1 MIGRLLFSLTF
12 TFLFSWNI
20 FSQSV
25 KISLFNDK
33 QPVTIVFT
41 VVKGQY
47 KFSGDGEFY
56 SVFQKD
62 QIFYITIDNGTIQ
75 IRDQKKLIGNFK
87 NLDFEGIATENTFQ
101 LKPVTPSL
109 ASREYDDNLQINLR
123 NRRLLLINKVD
134 MEKYLAGVIEA
145 EGGSEA
151 GIEYYKAQ
159 AVLIRTF
166 AINNMFKHATEGF
179 NLCDGV
185 HCQAYKG
192 RSSLNDKIYKAA
204 RETAGQVLV
213 DADSN
218 LIFSP
223 FHSNCGGLT
232 NPAGNVWQNNLPY
245 LKSIRDPFCTSSRNA
260 RWVKEIPFSEW
271 KQFLEEKGIEVQSV
285 KDCLFRQDTRKKYY
299 KVGNNSS
306 VTLRDIRN
314 HWHLKSSFF
323 NVEGR
328 QDSVYLAG
336 RGYGHGVGLCQE
348 GAIEMAKVGYVY
360 MDILFFYFSNVHL
373 ADYRTLELNNY

>member
-1 MIGRLLFSLTF
+1 MVKRLFYFLFF
-12 TFLFSWNI
+12 TFFI
-20 FSQSV
+20 FSNGLTQSIKV
-25 KISLFNDK
+25 GLLYDK
-33 QPVTIVFT
+33 QPET
-41 VVKGQY
+41 VVLSVVTGQY

-62 QIFYITIDNGTIQ
+62 QIFYITINNGSIL
-75 IRDQKKLIGNFK
+75 IRDQKKLIGSFK
-87 NLDFEGIATENTFQ
+87 EIEFEGIDKENTFQ
-101 LKPVTPSL
+101 LKAVTPS
-109 ASREYDDNLQINLR
+109 SDSHEYDDNLQISLSDNH
-123 NRRLLLINKVD
+123 LLLINKVD

-145 EGGSEA
+145 EGGSDA

-192 RSSLNDKIYKAA
+192 RSSLNNKIYEAA
-204 RETAGQVLV
+204 KETEGQVLV

-232 NPAGNVWQNNLPY
+232 NTAGNVWQSDLPY
-245 LKSIRDPFCTSSRNA
+245 LKSVKDPFCTDSRNA
-260 RWVKEIPFSEW
+260 KWGKEIPFSEW
-271 KQFLEEKGIEVQSV
+271 KQFLKEKGVEVNSPDECRFSQN
-285 KDCLFRQDTRKKYY
+285 TRKKYY
-299 KVGNNSS
+299 VVKGQDIS
-306 VTLRDIRN
+306 LRDIRN
-314 HWHLKSSFF
+314 RWNLKSSFF
-323 NVEGR
+323 SVESSNGNILLR
-328 QDSVYLAG
+328 G

-360 MDILFFYFSNVHL
+360 EDILFFYFSNVHL
-373 ADYRTLELNNY
+373 EDYRNLALDKY